1 MNALM
6 HMRLLGKGN
15 RDVGGNLDNSQ
26 LVMISKI
33 NGESLHCS
41 IMPVSTIHPALLNAC
56 YVKDPGIQSQV
67 DEINS
72 HKKSNHEYS

>member
-1 MNALM
+1 
-6 HMRLLGKGN
+6 
-15 RDVGGNLDNSQ
+15 
-26 LVMISKI
+26 MISKI
-33 NGESLHCS
+33 NGESLPCS

-72 HKKSNHEYS
+72 HKNSNHENS